1 MIRQQLNFNKMK
13 VAFISLNC
21 YDLLNKDTV
30 LRHHQDPDYFDR
42 ETIANHWDV
51 VHKRVAMLYYHGID
65 IELWYLAGLSKGTKL
80 FKHRLG
86 HNMRRISGFRTGK
99 YLSKF
104 LDCEASLLL
113 FRELKRNQIT
123 HVLFI
128 NYLMNANL
136 LVDMSDLLI
145 LFCRLNHIFVFPVF
159 GGWTI
164 DYYGFLKL
172 RSKLFFLKRAD
183 GFISESQSELKIMVD
198 KYGYPPEKVLYFL
211 NPVDLENFTEIPKR
225 ECAEYLHLDSGKK
238 NILYVGRLI
247 IEKGIHHL
255 IGAMPRVIKEFP
267 DIELIIIGEG
277 KYKQN
282 LIDLAQGLKV
292 ETHIRMLG
300 AIDNRSLKY
309 YYNFCDC
316 LVAPSIGYEGTIGV
330 LAEAIACNA
339 KCVGSRI
346 GGIPDL
352 LEDNVGILV
361 PPGDED
367 GLYEAIMRVLK
378 GGFEINQPRRKWLLS
393 QMEMKP
399 KAKTLVD
406 FLVERSSKKTD

>member
-1 MIRQQLNFNKMK
+1 MK
-13 VAFISLNC
+13 LAFISLNC

-51 VHKRVAMLYYHGID
+51 VHKRVGMLYDHGID
-65 IELWYLAGLSKGTKL
+65 IELWYLACLSKGVKL

-86 HNMRRISGFRTGK
+86 HKMRRISGFRTGK

-113 FRELKRNQIT
+113 FRELKRNRIT

-164 DYYGFLKL
+164 DYYGLLKL
-172 RSKLFFLKRAD
+172 NAKLLFLRAAD
-183 GFISESQSELKIMVD
+183 GFISESQSELKIMVN
-198 KYGYPPEKVLYFL
+198 KYGYPAEKALYFL
-211 NPVDLENFTEIPKR
+211 NPVDLENFTEMSKK
-225 ECAEYLHLDSGKK
+225 ECAEHLGMDLGKK
-238 NILYVGRLI
+238 YILYVGRLI
-247 IEKGIHHL
+247 VEKGIHHL
-255 IGAMPRVIKEFP
+255 IGVLPRIIKEIP
-267 DIELIIIGEG
+267 DVELIIIGEG

-282 LIDLAQGLKV
+282 LIALAQRLQA
-292 ETHIRMLG
+292 ESHIRMLG
-300 AIDNRSLKY
+300 SIDNRNLKY
-309 YYNFCDC
+309 YYGLCHC
-316 LVAPSIGYEGTIGV
+316 LVAPSIGYEGTLGV
-330 LAEAIACNA
+330 LAEAVACNTI
-339 KCVGSRI
+339 CIGSRV
-346 GGIPDL
+346 GGTPDL
-352 LEDNVGILV
+352 LEDGVGILV

>member
-1 MIRQQLNFNKMK
+1 MKIAFVSMICYDYIYRQAIRQ
-13 VAFISLNC
+13 
-21 YDLLNKDTV
+21 
-30 LRHHQDPDYFDR
+30 HPEDPDYFDSN
-42 ETIANHWDV
+42 ILANHWDI
-51 VHKRVAMLYYHGID
+51 VHKRISMLLDYGID
-65 IELWYLAGLSKGTKL
+65 IELWYPACFSKGVKV

-86 HNMRRISGFRTGK
+86 HNMRRISGFRTGRYLTK
-99 YLSKF
+99 YL
-104 LDCEASLLL
+104 DCDGSLLL
-113 FRELKRNQIT
+113 LRELKKNKIT
-123 HVLFI
+123 HVLLLK
-128 NYLMNANL
+128 YLMNGNL
-136 LVDMSDLLI
+136 LIDMSDLVI
-145 LFCRLNHIFVFPVF
+145 SFCKLNHIFVFPVF

-198 KYGYPPEKVLYFL
+198 KYGYPAEKVLYFL
-211 NPVDLENFTEIPKR
+211 NPIDLENFTEIPKR
-225 ECAEYLHLDSGKK
+225 ESAEYLHLDPGKTY
-238 NILYVGRLI
+238 ILYVGRLI

-255 IGAMPRVIKEFP
+255 IGVLPRVLKEFP
-267 DIELIIIGEG
+267 DIEVIIVGEG
-277 KYKQN
+277 KYEPDLLN
-282 LIDLAQGLKV
+282 LARKLQV
-292 ETHIRMLG
+292 ESHIRMLG

-309 YYNFCDC
+309 YYGLCRC
-316 LVAPSIGYEGTIGV
+316 LVAPSIGHEGTLGV
-330 LAEAIACNA
+330 LAEAVACNTI
-339 KCVGSRI
+339 CIGSRI

-406 FLVERSSKKTD
+406 FLVQRSSKKTPSLLLLK